1 MIWNKSTFTGYY
13 EIVELLVN
21 NGARDM
27 IDKDS
32 KTAIDL
38 VDSNGNL
45 KYIHFFEWIFNNKIV
60 IFLTD
65 SATSNSIRSMLLSVK
80 FMLGSTQERNCAP
93 PIIPYF

>member
-21 NGARDM
+21 NGARD
-27 IDKDS
+27 IEDKDS

-45 KYIHFFEWIFNNKIV
+45 EYIHCFEWIFNNKIV

-65 SATSNSIRSMLLSVK
+65 SASNSIKSMLSSVK
-80 FMLGSTQERNCAP
+80 FVLGLTQERNCAP